1 MAKER
6 VGVGVVVRRSEED
19 GSNDDSDVSKC
30 GRLTM
35 ARWLVRRMRDIVN
48 VIVNVIVMVG
58 YCVGC

>member
-6 VGVGVVVRRSEED
+6 VVGVGVVSKSDDED
-19 GSNDDSDVSKC
+19 DDSGLSKC

-48 VIVNVIVMVG
+48 VIVDVMFNERFVNE
-58 YCVGC
+58 C

>member
-6 VGVGVVVRRSEED
+6 VGVGVVSKSEED
-19 GSNDDSDVSKC
+19 GSDDSDVSKC

-58 YCVGC
+58 